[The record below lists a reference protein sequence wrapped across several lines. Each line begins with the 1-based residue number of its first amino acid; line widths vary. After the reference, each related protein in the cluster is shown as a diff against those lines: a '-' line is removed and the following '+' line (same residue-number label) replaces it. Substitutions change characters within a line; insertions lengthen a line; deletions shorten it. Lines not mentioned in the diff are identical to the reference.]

1 MAGSGDLLPSQL
13 AGRSGGGM
21 AKKPKSIKLSNGTWL
36 LIVTLSSVASFY
48 AGMGIAMNVA
58 SAHSKVACN
67 LDQHQHQPRQSRNCD
82 CEGTCL
88 SAMAGDGKNGD
99 LAKKLDDYFQSQ
111 CKLKIDEAIK
121 GAQTRMGEAA
131 LPPSS
136 SNKRFG
142 RSMQHFVTGLASVN
156 RKDMFQKYD
165 FGVPMDPGAER
176 EDILML
182 YDSKRA
188 MPNSIDVV
196 KEAENDGVIPHI
208 SAADATENCDVMKV
222 LYIKNPD
229 RSLRQ
234 CYALVGG
241 QYEGYHLQKWMR
253 LVGEGSKGKI
263 EKSAPL
269 RVTGR
274 MTKSSGY
281 DELLYPKP
289 NHLAMHRKIMITYY
303 TNYDFV
309 RKELEKKLRQIA
321 INNLVV
327 VVTVNQGQA
336 ELLMNFVC
344 SSRAKGFD
352 LKNLIVFPS
361 DDFSREIAE
370 GLGLATFYNQQ
381 LMAAIPSQEAERY
394 GDSTFALIMMAKVI
408 CVQLVVD
415 LGYDVLFQDV
425 DMVWLKDPRL
435 YFESGSAGDFDV
447 FFQDDGNRQERYT
460 PYSANSGFYFI
471 RNNERSKLLFRQMLT
486 SGDLIFACRSHQQ
499 ILIQLLAEHN
509 SLSGLRVKVLSR
521 DNDEFPSGFHY
532 HMRKDFMKKL
542 ISGKTE
548 PYIFHMCWTLNK
560 DDKLKYMSQMGFWY
574 VHDSCFP
581 NKKASEISG
590 DSMIGH
596 CCSAEPLFECH
607 YKDKASIKS
616 CSSSPAK
623 DGRGISWW

>member
-1 MAGSGDLLPSQL
+1 MAGASGRRSSNTVECLAMAGSGDLLPSQL

-241 QYEGYHLQKWMR
+241 QYEGAWTRAEH
-253 LVGEGSKGKI
+253 SK
-263 EKSAPL
+263 
-269 RVTGR
+269 
-274 MTKSSGY
+274 
-281 DELLYPKP
+281 
-289 NHLAMHRKIMITYY
+289 
-303 TNYDFV
+303 
-309 RKELEKKLRQIA
+309 
-321 INNLVV
+321 
-327 VVTVNQGQA
+327 NQ
-336 ELLMNFVC
+336 
-344 SSRAKGFD
+344 D
-352 LKNLIVFPS
+352 LKFVNLFV
-361 DDFSREIAE
+361 
-370 GLGLATFYNQQ
+370 
-381 LMAAIPSQEAERY
+381 
-394 GDSTFALIMMAKVI
+394 
-408 CVQLVVD
+408 
-415 LGYDVLFQDV
+415 
-425 DMVWLKDPRL
+425 
-435 YFESGSAGDFDV
+435 
-447 FFQDDGNRQERYT
+447 
-460 PYSANSGFYFI
+460 
-471 RNNERSKLLFRQMLT
+471 
-486 SGDLIFACRSHQQ
+486 
-499 ILIQLLAEHN
+499 
-509 SLSGLRVKVLSR
+509 
-521 DNDEFPSGFHY
+521 
-532 HMRKDFMKKL
+532 
-542 ISGKTE
+542 
-548 PYIFHMCWTLNK
+548 
-560 DDKLKYMSQMGFWY
+560 
-574 VHDSCFP
+574 
-581 NKKASEISG
+581 
-590 DSMIGH
+590 
-596 CCSAEPLFECH
+596 
-607 YKDKASIKS
+607 
-616 CSSSPAK
+616 
-623 DGRGISWW
+623 